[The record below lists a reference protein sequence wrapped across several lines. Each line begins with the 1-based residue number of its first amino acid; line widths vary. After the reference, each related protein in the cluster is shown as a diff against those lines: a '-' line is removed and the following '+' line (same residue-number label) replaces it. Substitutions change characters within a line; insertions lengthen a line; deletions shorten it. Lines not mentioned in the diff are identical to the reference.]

1 MSEVINTGRPRTV
14 RPPVRTALRIELD
27 NLTTEAIDPRHH
39 QLDAYST
46 PELVSAMA
54 AEDASVPAAVG
65 RAGPQIV
72 VAVDAIVERM
82 RRGGR
87 LIYCGAGTAGRMGVL
102 DASECPPTFGTD
114 PSLVIGIIAGGYGA
128 VRQAIEDAEDDT
140 GAGARDLDNL
150 ELRAV
155 DTVVGLSA
163 SGRTPYVLAALEF
176 ARGLGAL
183 TIAVACNSD
192 SDTGRVAELKIEVV
206 VGPELITGSTRLK
219 SGSAQKL
226 VCNALSTLTMIR
238 LGKTYGNLMVNM
250 QATNEKLRARA
261 ERTIMLAADV
271 DGETAAEALTA
282 AHDSLKEAILMLRTG
297 IGPTEA
303 RQLLDRHTGFLR
315 EAIDAATGT
324 ATAMPVQAVPTQE

>member
-1 MSEVINTGRPRTV
+1 MSDFIETAHPDV
-14 RPPVRTALRIELD
+14 RAALREELD
-27 NLTTEAIDPRHH
+27 SLTTEAIDPRHDH
-39 QLDAYST
+39 LDTYST
-46 PELVSAMA
+46 TELVQAMA
-54 AEDASVPAAVG
+54 AEEALVPAAVE

-72 VAVDAIVERM
+72 EAVDAIVERM

-128 VRQAIEDAEDDT
+128 IRHAIEDAEDDT
-140 GAGARDLDNL
+140 EAGARDLEALVLSD
-150 ELRAV
+150 V

-163 SGRTPYVLAALEF
+163 SGRTPYVVSALEF
-176 ARGLGAL
+176 ARELGVL
-183 TIAVACNSD
+183 TIAVACNRG
-192 SDTGRVAELKIEVV
+192 SDTGRVAELKIDVV

-261 ERTIMLAADV
+261 ERTIMLAAGV
-271 DGETAAEALTA
+271 DGATAAEALTNA
-282 AHDSLKEAILMLRTG
+282 DNSLKEAILMLRTG
-297 IGPTEA
+297 LELVAA
-303 RQLLDRHTGFLR
+303 RQLLEEHHGFLR
-315 EAIDAATGT
+315 QAIAAAT
-324 ATAMPVQAVPTQE
+324 QAVPLQE